1 MSSSFFACVLPKCGP
16 SKETKSTKK
25 KVLSAPFYW
34 FSLDETKGGGALI
47 KEKAQELLCDSVD
60 EEFVFG
66 DFSPGAL
73 SELQTKLQG
82 LGYEQAALR
91 QLKAGVT
98 DNTANSVKQ
107 ALTIMGL
114 EGKSTPAVSAGA
126 IFLGT
131 GSKLAVPHNALIERV
146 FHFQLEG
153 DKAIELP
160 QFPLRKDGQDV
171 KEPEVVDVQL
181 SDDELVKLSK
191 DRLLSLS
198 LEEMQAVKAH
208 FADATLAQSRK
219 AHGLSANPTDVELEI
234 IAQTWSEHC
243 KHKIFNATIEHVE
256 IGVDGNENK
265 ETVKSLYKSYI
276 KALTAKL
283 KEKRKDLLSVFEDN
297 AGVVDF
303 DEQYAVCFKVET
315 HNSPSALEPYGGA
328 LTGILGVNRDI
339 LGTGLS
345 AKPIFNTDVFCFA
358 HPQSKFVR
366 ELKHA
371 KLTDAADIISGVR
384 KGVQDGGNKSGIPT
398 VNGAVFFD
406 DSYRAKPLVYCGT
419 GGLLPKVVGPK
430 KIDGVKKHTKKGDY
444 IIMSGGRVG
453 KDGVHGATFS
463 SLALD
468 DSVGSDVV
476 QIGDPFTQKR
486 LLDFVMAARD
496 AGLLTGLTDNGAG
509 GLSSSVGEMANITG
523 GATIELSS
531 VPLKYPGLADWQIV
545 VSESQER
552 MTFSTDNADA
562 LLALSKRYDVESTVI
577 GQFNDEGYFHVTR
590 EGKTVALL
598 SLAFLHDGAPI
609 LKLESKWHWA
619 GNKNKETG
627 RVPEIENA
635 GATLSALLSHA
646 NVSSR
651 QSVIR
656 QYDHE
661 VQGGSVIKP
670 LMGVKQNGPTD
681 AGVLYPHL
689 QSKKAIAVSCGMA
702 PLLSQF
708 DPYLM
713 AQCSVDEAV
722 RNAVCVGADP
732 DTFSLLDNFCWPDP
746 VQSKRNDRGREK
758 LAQLVLACKGLYDIC
773 LTYGAPLISGKDS
786 MKNDFDDGQLRLSI
800 APTLLVSAL
809 AIVPEPEKA
818 QSSDFKNSGDLIY
831 LLRAGTLGLAASVLS
846 SIDEGVAAEA
856 GNYLPALDR
865 AGAINMYRKI
875 YQSIKAGLVRSAH
888 DVSDGGLAVALA
900 ESCLGGE
907 LGADINLESSSD
919 IGKDGQALALFGE
932 GPANIVVSVAA
943 KDKAKFEEVLKDC
956 AVKYLGTVGGDKL
969 KISAADKVL
978 IEMPLEAIDN
988 AFHAVLP
995 FDTGEVTH
1003 G

>member
-1 MSSSFFACVLPKCGP
+1 MSASGYFACVLPKSLQK
-16 SKETKSTKK
+16 SKD
-25 KVLSAPFYW
+25 KVLLAPFYW
-34 FSLDETKGGGALI
+34 FMPGKETSSAI
-47 KEKAQELLCDSVD
+47 EEKARELLCDSVD
-60 EEFVFG
+60 EEFLFG
-66 DFSPGAL
+66 DFSRDNL
-73 SELQTKLQG
+73 TRLQKKLQT
-82 LGYEQAALR
+82 LGFKRAMLR

-107 ALTIMGL
+107 ALAIMGL
-114 EGKSTPAVSAGA
+114 DGESTPAVSAGA
-126 IFLGT
+126 LFLAQAQGE
-131 GSKLAVPHNALIERV
+131 LVVPHNALIERV
-146 FHFQLEG
+146 FPL
-153 DKAIELP
+153 DLANDRDVDLP
-160 QFPLRKDGQDV
+160 RFPLRKDEGLV
-171 KEPEVVDVQL
+171 KEPEIVDIQL
-181 SDDELVKLSK
+181 DDEALVKLSK
-191 DRLLSLS
+191 ERLLSLS
-198 LEEMQAVKAH
+198 LSEMQAVKAH
-208 FADATLAQSRK
+208 FADAALAKSRQK
-219 AHGLSANPTDVELEI
+219 HGLPANPTDVELEI

-243 KHKIFNATIEHVE
+243 KHKIFNATISHVE
-256 IGVDGNENK
+256 IAADGKEKK
-265 ETVKSLYKSYI
+265 ETIKSLYKSYI

-303 DEQYAVCFKVET
+303 DEDYAVCFKVET

-339 LGTGLS
+339 LGTGLG

-366 ELKHA
+366 ELKHPNLVPA
-371 KLTDAADIISGVR
+371 GEIITGVR
-384 KGVQDGGNKSGIPT
+384 RGVQDGGNKSGIPT

-419 GGLLPKVVGPK
+419 GGLLPKAVGPK
-430 KIDGVKKHTKKGDY
+430 KIDGVKKHTKAGDY
-444 IIMSGGRVG
+444 IVMSGGRVG

-509 GLSSSVGEMANITG
+509 GLSSSVGEMASITG
-523 GATIELSS
+523 GATIELAS

-552 MTFSTDNADA
+552 MTFSTDDPQA
-562 LLALSKRYDVESTVI
+562 LLNLSRRYDVESTVI
-577 GQFNDEGYFHVTR
+577 GRFNTDGYFHVTR
-590 EGKTVALL
+590 NGKSVALL
-598 SLAFLHDGAPI
+598 SLAFLHDGAPV
-609 LKLESKWHWA
+609 LELESKWQWSKKIEKPNKDIKEQA
-619 GNKNKETG
+619 GKDYSASLE
-627 RVPEIENA
+627 
-635 GATLSALLSHA
+635 ALLSHA

-670 LMGVKQNGPTD
+670 LMGVKQNGPCD
-681 AGVLYPHL
+681 AGVLYPHYK
-689 QSKKAIAVSCGMA
+689 SKKAIAVSCGMA
-702 PLLSQF
+702 PLLSQY

-722 RNAVCVGADP
+722 RNGVCAGADP

-746 VQSKRNDRGREK
+746 VVSARNEKGREK
-758 LAQLVLACKGLYDIC
+758 LAQLVLSCQGLYDIC

-800 APTLLVSAL
+800 APTLLISAL
-809 AIVPEPEKA
+809 AIVPAPERA
-818 QSSDFKNSGDLIY
+818 QSSDFKGEGDSIY
-831 LLRAGTLGLAASVLS
+831 LLRAGTLGLAASIYS
-846 SIDEGVAAEA
+846 STYPEQNNES
-856 GNYLPALDR
+856 LPALDR
-865 AGAINMYRKI
+865 VRAIEMYRRL
-875 YQSIKAGLVRSAH
+875 YQAISNDLVRSTH
-888 DVSDGGLAVALA
+888 DLSDGGLAVALA

-907 LGADINLESSSD
+907 LGAVIELEADFS
-919 IGKDGQALALFGE
+919 KATALFGE
-932 GPANIVVSVAA
+932 GPAHILVSVAGKNKA
-943 KDKAKFEEVLKDC
+943 DFEKVMKDSTIKEI
-956 AVKYLGTVGGDKL
+956 GTVGGDSL
-969 KISAADKVL
+969 KISIGGEAAINLPLTSIDK
-978 IEMPLEAIDN
+978 
-988 AFHAVLP
+988 AFHSVLP
-995 FDTGEVTH
+995 FDSCEVAH